1 MNSITFAL
9 SLSVLSTGAVMAQ
22 GFPKPPPMQEA
33 ITHEELVLQY
43 RKAQQDDPMKKLE
56 KATGEDPSVVNR
68 PPSLLGSSD
77 FITFGNLSTLV
88 PKRAI
93 LQIPKSLADRINS
106 ASLTRIVGWAE
117 FYAANRGWITTIEVS
132 RSQAEGNVPLAEET
146 QKQMGKNG
154 NLIVATFMGGPI
166 SLLPLKV
173 PEEKK
178 LTTQAP

>member
-1 MNSITFAL
+1 MKIQTFTIGLGLLGVGASI
-9 SLSVLSTGAVMAQ
+9 AQ
-22 GFPKPPPMQEA
+22 ERPQKPPMQEA
-33 ITHEELVLQY
+33 VTQEELVLQY
-43 RKAQQDDPMKKLE
+43 RKAQLEDPMKKLDR
-56 KATGEDPSVVNR
+56 ATGEDPSVVNR
-68 PPSLLGSSD
+68 PPSLLGNSD
-77 FITFGNLSTLV
+77 FITFGKFSTLV

-93 LQIPKSLADRINS
+93 LQIPKSLTERVNA

-146 QKQMGKNG
+146 HDQMKKNG
-154 NLIVATFMGGPI
+154 NLIVATYQGGPI

-178 LTTQAP
+178 LTTQTP